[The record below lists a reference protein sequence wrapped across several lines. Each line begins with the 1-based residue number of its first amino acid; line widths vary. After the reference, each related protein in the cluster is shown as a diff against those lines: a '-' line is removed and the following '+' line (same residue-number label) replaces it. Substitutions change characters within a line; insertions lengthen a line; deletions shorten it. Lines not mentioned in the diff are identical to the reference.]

1 MPESGAD
8 ATSEL
13 AATLRQHRL
22 ANGLSFRELAKRLG
36 LSAHSGLSDYEHGR
50 RIPPADLVTA
60 YERVFDLPAGTLKTL
75 RDRAFQERAESRAA
89 PPQPPDGVPRFRLSR
104 FALFTTAGVVVALA
118 AVLGVAQLMTHQSP
132 ASPVP
137 RANATTST
145 DLVDLDSRGHPQRVR
160 RHGSVVLDA
169 GHVIDLDSTA
179 GDWAGRQAPSDNP
192 EDVEFT
198 LAHRTLTGID
208 NAVLGV
214 LPHGSKGWRSE
225 CGRLQAY
232 GVEAGADVLKPGTF
246 LCVETDQHRYA
257 LLRVTAVRDDGFG
270 RPDQVGLDIIV
281 WDAQVAY

>member
-1 MPESGAD
+1 MPSTGAD

-22 ANGLSFRELAKRLG
+22 ANGLSFRELAKQLG

-50 RIPPADLVTA
+50 RIPPTDLITA
-60 YERVFDLPAGTLKTL
+60 YERVFDLPTGTLKTL
-75 RDRAFQERAESRAA
+75 RDRAFQERAESKAA
-89 PPQPPDGVPRFRLSR
+89 PPQPPDGAPRFRLSR
-104 FALFTTAGVVVALA
+104 PALFTTAGVVIALA
-118 AVLGVAQLMTHQSP
+118 AVLGVTHLMTRQPP
-132 ASPVP
+132 AAPVA
-137 RANATTST
+137 RTNTTTSAN
-145 DLVDLDSRGHPQRVR
+145 LDSRGHPQAVR
-160 RHGSVVLDA
+160 RHNKAVLDA
-169 GHVIDLDSTA
+169 GHVIDLDSNA
-179 GDWAGRQAPSDNP
+179 ANWADEQAPSDNP

-214 LPHGSKGWRSE
+214 LSHGSKGWRSE

-257 LLRVTAVRDDGFG
+257 LLRIIAVRDDGFG
-270 RPDQVGLDIIV
+270 RPDQVSLDITV
-281 WDAQVAY
+281 WEPQVAD